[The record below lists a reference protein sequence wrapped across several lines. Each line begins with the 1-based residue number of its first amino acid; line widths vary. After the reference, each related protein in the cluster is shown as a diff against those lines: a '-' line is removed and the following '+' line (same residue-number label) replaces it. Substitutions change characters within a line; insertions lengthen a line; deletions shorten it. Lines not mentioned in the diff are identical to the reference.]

1 MSSRRAHIINGSG
14 SLLIPASA
22 LLVSPIL
29 ARALGP
35 FERGLFSND
44 QALIMIASSV
54 FALGISDTVSVSWH
68 QWSATSRRRVS
79 LLNTLT
85 GAFFGLLLAGF
96 ASVTS
101 SPSLWAL
108 ILIVIGGCTLAVA
121 RHARGIAI
129 SHRRIA
135 AVGLEKW
142 VTALGRLIL
151 TITLAPFGIL
161 TVETAL
167 ITIILPQFAGALYLL
182 ILTRNDHRE
191 TEKAPVDRRALMWMI
206 GGGTASVILVNVD
219 QAILLPFIGPTELG
233 YYSIAVTIAEVYTAA
248 AKPFRDAAMAAE
260 SVSSIRK
267 NIWACILS
275 LSGMS
280 VVAASVMWFGVPFV
294 FGADYTPA
302 VAACYIMTIGG
313 VAKGAG
319 FLLNGTLGRTGQV
332 RVRFYMT
339 WLAAIVNIAL
349 IPVFAPLG
357 AIGAAVAASIGYFV
371 LMLGGLPF
379 ALRGTRRQ
387 PTVP

>member
-1 MSSRRAHIINGSG
+1 LSSRRAHIINASG

-44 QALIMIASSV
+44 QALIMIASSI
-54 FALGISDTVSVSWH
+54 FALGISDTVSVNWR
-68 QWSATSRRRVS
+68 QWSTASRRRVS
-79 LLNTLT
+79 LFNAFT
-85 GAFFGLLLAGF
+85 GALFGLLLAGF

-101 SPSLWAL
+101 EPSLWVL
-108 ILIVIGGCTLAVA
+108 TLIVIGGCTLAIA

-129 SHRRIA
+129 NHKRIS
-135 AVGLEKW
+135 AVGVEKW
-142 VTALGRLIL
+142 VTALGRLLL
-151 TITLAPFGIL
+151 TVVLAPLGL
-161 TVETAL
+161 LSVEAAL
-167 ITIILPQFAGALYLL
+167 ATIILPQVVGAVYLL
-182 ILTRNDHRE
+182 ILTRRDHNDA
-191 TEKAPVDRRALMWMI
+191 EKVPTDRRALIWMI

-248 AKPFRDAAMAAE
+248 AKPFRDAAMATD

-267 NIWACILS
+267 NIWACILA

-280 VVAASVMWFGVPFV
+280 VVAAAVMWFGVPLV

-302 VAACYIMTIGG
+302 IAACYIMTIGG

-339 WLAAIVNIAL
+339 WLAAIVNIGL
-349 IPVFAPLG
+349 IPVFAPWG
-357 AIGAAVAASIGYFV
+357 AVGAATAATIGYFV

-379 ALRGTRRQ
+379 ALRGTRM
-387 PTVP
+387 PPID